1 MYSSGTG
8 GVRLSEPLDNGVRGG
23 FPGMLRVTVQRSRST
38 VRAPEASGEA
48 SEPVGLGEVPS
59 PRWLLEEVRA
69 PGAARAEV
77 DALLRG
83 LELPLGPGET
93 AHERAELLHEI
104 IEDEQVREY
113 MGSGG
118 RKVAHVAVL
127 RLGELGFPHALEV
140 PPELFAQARG
150 ARSGG
155 AASFR
160 KRSEHGGT
168 AGTGLVIVAGGLEV
182 LPAIVLATNGKP
194 ADIAEALVW
203 ILAASLT
210 SFVPA
215 LLADSEPVLRTR
227 WLHYLM
233 LLAVA
238 LPGLGWLGLTVLLLV
253 MAGVSWLA
261 LFSVLPLGMALL
273 RLGGA
278 KALYG
283 PPPGEEPSDARPLW
297 EP

>member
-1 MYSSGTG
+1 MHSSRRG
-8 GVRLSEPLDNGVRGG
+8 GVRLSGALDNGARGG
-23 FPGMLRVTVQRSRST
+23 FPGMLRATVQRSRSN
-38 VRAPEASGEA
+38 VRAPEASGEV
-48 SEPVGLGEVPS
+48 SEPESLGEVPS

-69 PGAARAEV
+69 PGVARAEV

-93 AHERAELLHEI
+93 ARERADLLHEI

-113 MGSGG
+113 TGSGG

-127 RLGELGFPHALEV
+127 RLGELGFPYALEV
-140 PPELFAQARG
+140 PPELFAEARAG
-150 ARSGG
+150 RRGG
-155 AASFR
+155 AAPREDSE
-160 KRSEHGGT
+160 RSGT
-168 AGTGLVIVAGGLEV
+168 AGTGMVLVAGGLEV
-182 LPAIVLATNGKP
+182 LPAIVLAANGRP
-194 ADIAEALVW
+194 ADMAYALVW

-238 LPGLGWLGLTVLLLV
+238 LPGLGWLGLSLLV
-253 MAGVSWLA
+253 LGLSGVSWLA

-278 KALYG
+278 KGLYG
-283 PPPGEEPSDARPLW
+283 PPPDEEPSDAWPPS

>member
-1 MYSSGTG
+1 
-8 GVRLSEPLDNGVRGG
+8 
-23 FPGMLRVTVQRSRST
+23 VQRSRST
-38 VRAPEASGEA
+38 VRAPEASGEV
-48 SEPVGLGEVPS
+48 SEPADLGEVPS

-83 LELPLGPGET
+83 LELPLVPGET
-93 AHERAELLHEI
+93 ARERADLLHEI
-104 IEDEQVREY
+104 IEDEQIREY

-127 RLGELGFPHALEV
+127 RLGELGFPYALEV
-140 PPELFAQARG
+140 PPELFAQARAAG
-150 ARSGG
+150 RKGRSPSWGP
-155 AASFR
+155 
-160 KRSEHGGT
+160 SESESSGT
-168 AGTGLVIVAGGLEV
+168 AGTGLVMVAGGLEV
-182 LPAIVLATNGKP
+182 LPALFLATNGKF
-194 ADIAEALVW
+194 DDLVTSLLW
-203 ILAASLT
+203 ILAVSLT

-215 LLADSEPVLRTR
+215 LLADSETVLRTR

-238 LPGLGWLGLTVLLLV
+238 LPGLGWLGLTLFVLG
-253 MAGVSWLA
+253 ASGVSVFA

-278 KALYG
+278 KGLYA
-283 PPPGEEPSDARPLW
+283 PPPDEEPLVN
-297 EP
+297 EPG